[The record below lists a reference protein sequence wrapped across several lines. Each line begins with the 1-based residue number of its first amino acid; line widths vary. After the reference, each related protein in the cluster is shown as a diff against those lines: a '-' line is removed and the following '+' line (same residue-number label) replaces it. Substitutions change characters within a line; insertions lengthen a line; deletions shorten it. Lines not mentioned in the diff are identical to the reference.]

1 MYMVNHPPVTY
12 AQDATCLSHARVE
25 PCPKKNKTT
34 HREADAMNAKSYSLN
49 RIHKQLNSC
58 CGTEEI
64 CNESV
69 LDVGSKHNS
78 HHSRPRAQ
86 LYGHASL
93 LFYTCNQARERSVS
107 DSMGTSGT
115 TIFMA
120 PSPRSLATAK
130 RARTELSTA
139 FVSFTSRSA
148 AYKRCDMKHKHA
160 TQLSN
165 HATHLHFLVHLE
177 IGGLTRIRHE
187 AQIVP
192 HTANQQLRTGTAPS
206 VQSFLALFF
215 FKGQSLAK

>member
-1 MYMVNHPPVTY
+1 MWGSSTIRI
-12 AQDATCLSHARVE
+12 THA
-25 PCPKKNKTT
+25 PGPNC
-34 HREADAMNAKSYSLN
+34 
-49 RIHKQLNSC
+49 
-58 CGTEEI
+58 
-64 CNESV
+64 
-69 LDVGSKHNS
+69 
-78 HHSRPRAQ
+78 
-86 LYGHASL
+86 YGHASL

-115 TIFMA
+115 TTFMA

-139 FVSFTSRSA
+139 FVSITSRSA
-148 AYKRCDMKHKHA
+148 AYNRCDTKHKHA

-215 FKGQSLAK
+215 FKGQSLAR

>member
-1 MYMVNHPPVTY
+1 MCMANHPPVTY
-12 AQDATCLSHARVE
+12 AQDVACLSHARAE

-34 HREADAMNAKSYSLN
+34 HSEVDTMNAKSYSLS

-58 CGTEEI
+58 CGTKEI
-64 CNESV
+64 CNQSV
-69 LDVGSKHNS
+69 LDVGPQHNS

-115 TIFMA
+115 TTFMA

-165 HATHLHFLVHLE
+165 HATHLHILVHLE
-177 IGGLTRIRHE
+177 NGGLTRIRHE

-192 HTANQQLRTGTAPS
+192 HTASQQLRTTTGTS
-206 VQSFLALFF
+206 VQSFLSF
-215 FKGQSLAK
+215 

>member
-1 MYMVNHPPVTY
+1 MQR
-12 AQDATCLSHARVE
+12 ASLS
-25 PCPKKNKTT
+25 C
-34 HREADAMNAKSYSLN
+34 
-49 RIHKQLNSC
+49 IHKQLNSC
-58 CGTEEI
+58 CGTKEI

-115 TIFMA
+115 TTFMA

-148 AYKRCDMKHKHA
+148 AYNRCDTKHKHA

-192 HTANQQLRTGTAPS
+192 HTASQQLRTTTGTS
-206 VQSFLALFF
+206 VQSFLSF
-215 FKGQSLAK
+215 